1 MVATLYQNSKA
12 NARTFFTAPVIY
24 LSREGGQYCGMA
36 IDDIRRENARA
47 LAKKAGG
54 PARFAEKTGMSD
66 SQVSQIIG
74 KNPTKNIGG
83 NLARKIEEALSLPRG
98 WMDTPEGGNRLVDVS
113 GPNTAGFISVD
124 ELTRLVTLYEKAAPG
139 TREMLLDALEGAV
152 AQDAFIR
159 GRTASD

>member
-1 MVATLYQNSKA
+1 
-12 NARTFFTAPVIY
+12 
-24 LSREGGQYCGMA
+24 MA
-36 IDDIRRENARA
+36 IEDIRRENARV

-83 NLARKIEEALSLPRG
+83 NVARKIEDAFSLPKG
-98 WMDTPEGGNRLVDVS
+98 WMDTPEGQGGLVDVS
-113 GPNTAGFISVD
+113 GPNTAGYISVD
-124 ELTRLVTLYEKAAPG
+124 ELKRLVTLYEKVAPG
-139 TREMLLDALEGAV
+139 TRAALMDALEGAI

-159 GRTASD
+159 GRAASD